1 MTEQQKQHRKQ
12 RETRTIKL
20 DATPEQVTKA
30 MFVAAKPPDPSL
42 RKTKN
47 PRKP

>member
-1 MTEQQKQHRKQ
+1 MADQQKQPRKQ
-12 RETRTIKL
+12 RESRTIKI
-20 DATPEQVTKA
+20 DATPEQVTRA
-30 MFVAAKPPDPSL
+30 MFAAAKPPDPSL

>member
-1 MTEQQKQHRKQ
+1 MATQQNQPKQP

-20 DATPEQVTKA
+20 DATPEQVAKA
-30 MFVAAKPPDPSL
+30 MFAAAKPPDPAL